1 MNWRVFT
8 SCLNLTLKSR
18 FGGSFLL
25 LWYTFCMTHWLS
37 IALIAPFLWAIV
49 NHADK
54 YLLSKYFKNKGG
66 VGPLMIFSTLF
77 GAIVLPIVFYIE
89 PKVFAISAHDVLILI
104 VAGVLSA
111 VAIALYLFALEVE
124 EASVVVPFWQTI
136 PVFGYIIGYF
146 LFDEV
151 FTGKQLLAGLAILL
165 GALILVIDFQPLGK
179 FKTKIAGLMLLSSL
193 IFASYE
199 AMFRYV
205 ALEEN
210 FWVSVFWE
218 HIGLVIVG
226 IILLVCFKTYR
237 RGFLDI
243 LKSNSGPII
252 SLNIGSEALTIV
264 GNIIMNY
271 ALLLA
276 PLAMVLLISSYQPV
290 FVFLIGVALTFLLP
304 KIHTEKMGKVE
315 LVQKIIAI
323 AIMCIGSYY
332 LG

>member
-1 MNWRVFT
+1 M
-8 SCLNLTLKSR
+8 S
-18 FGGSFLL
+18 
-25 LWYTFCMTHWLS
+25 HWLS

-54 YLLSKYFKNKGG
+54 YLLSKYFQNNGG

-77 GAIVLPIVFYIE
+77 GTVVLPIALFIE
-89 PKVFAISAHDVLILI
+89 PQIFNISLHDVFILI
-104 VAGVLSA
+104 GAGILSA
-111 VAIALYLFALEVE
+111 VAIAAYLFALEVE
-124 EASVVVPFWQTI
+124 EASIVVPFWQTI
-136 PVFGYIIGYF
+136 PIFGYILGYF

-151 FTGKQLLAGLAILL
+151 FTGKQMLAGLAILF
-165 GALILVIDFQPLGK
+165 GALILVLDFRSIGK
-179 FKTKIAGLMLLSSL
+179 VKTKIAGLMLFSSL
-193 IFASYE
+193 VFALYE

-218 HIGLVIVG
+218 HIGLVILGIFLFVG
-226 IILLVCFKTYR
+226 FKKYR
-237 RGFLDI
+237 KGFLDI

-290 FVFLIGVALTFLLP
+290 FVFAIGIALTFFLP
-304 KIHTEKMGKVE
+304 KIHQEKMGRVE
-315 LVQKIIAI
+315 LIQKIVAI

-332 LG
+332 LA

>member
-1 MNWRVFT
+1 M
-8 SCLNLTLKSR
+8 S
-18 FGGSFLL
+18 
-25 LWYTFCMTHWLS
+25 HWLT

-54 YLLSKYFKNKGG
+54 YLLSKYFKNNGG

-77 GAIVLPIVFYIE
+77 GAVVLPIALFIE
-89 PKVFAISAHDVLILI
+89 PQIFNISLHDVLILI
-104 VAGVLSA
+104 GAGILSA
-111 VAIALYLFALEVE
+111 IAIASYLFALEIE
-124 EASVVVPFWQTI
+124 EATIVVPFWQTI
-136 PVFGYIIGYF
+136 PIFGYIIGYF

-151 FTGKQLLAGLAILL
+151 FTGKQMLAGLAILF
-165 GALILVIDFQPLGK
+165 GALILVIDFRSIGK
-179 FKTKIAGLMLLSSL
+179 IKTRIAILMLFSSL
-193 IFASYE
+193 VFALYE

-218 HIGLVIVG
+218 HIGLVILG
-226 IILLVCFKTYR
+226 LFLFAAFKSYR
-237 RGFLDI
+237 KGFLDI
-243 LKSNSGPII
+243 LKSNSRPII
-252 SLNIGSEALTIV
+252 SLNIGSEALTII

-290 FVFLIGVALTFLLP
+290 FVFAIGIALTFFFP
-304 KIHTEKMGKVE
+304 KIHQEKMGRVE
-315 LVQKIIAI
+315 LVQKIVAI

-332 LG
+332 LA